1 MIYFHPAAAYPM
13 FYVQTCFQHLY
24 IDNGRPIV
32 HCWEKFR
39 VSNYTACAMVKM
51 LLSLSTHKG
60 VKHFNYVH
68 LDLCRPMYVY
78 VFLCQTVWCV

>member
-1 MIYFHPAAAYPM
+1 M
-13 FYVQTCFQHLY
+13 FQHLY

-39 VSNYTACAMVKM
+39 VSNYTARAMVKM

-60 VKHFNYVH
+60 IKHFNYVY
-68 LDLCRPMYVY
+68 LDLCRPMYVCMYFY
-78 VFLCQTVWCV
+78 VKSVVCVVPLFVH